1 MAGSRKEILIAG
13 FGGQGIILAGV
24 ILGRAIALYE
34 GRNAIQI
41 QSYGPEARGGACRS
55 EVVISD
61 EEIDYPMVTKPDVF
75 VAMSQEAFDRYM
87 GRLKPEGTLIVD
99 SSIVRFDEG
108 KIPPRAYLVPAT
120 LAADG
125 LGRRIVANVV
135 MLGAFGGLTGLVSKR
150 ALERSLRDT
159 APKGTEELNLR
170 ALAKG
175 FEIAEGLR
183 KQDLQGLSGH

>member
-1 MAGSRKEILIAG
+1 MPEGRTEILIAG

-34 GRNAIQI
+34 GKNAIQI

-55 EVVISD
+55 EVVVSD
-61 EEIDYPMVTKPDVF
+61 GEIDYPMVIRPDVF
-75 VAMSQEAFDRYM
+75 VAMSQEAFDRYI

-99 SSIVRFDEG
+99 SSLVRFDEG
-108 KIPPRAYLVPAT
+108 EIRPRAYRVPAT
-120 LAADG
+120 LAADE
-125 LGRRIVANVV
+125 LGRRVVANVV
-135 MLGAFGGLTGLVSKR
+135 MLGALGGLTGLVSKG
-150 ALERSLRDT
+150 ALERSVRDT

-170 ALAKG
+170 ALGRG

-183 KQDLQGLSGH
+183 KHHGPQVL